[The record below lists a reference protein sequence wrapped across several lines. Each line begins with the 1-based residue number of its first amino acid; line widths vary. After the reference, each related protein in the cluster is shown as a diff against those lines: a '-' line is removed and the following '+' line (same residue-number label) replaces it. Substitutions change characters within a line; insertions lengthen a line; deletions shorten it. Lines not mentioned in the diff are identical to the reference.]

1 MEQNRSCAVTWL
13 TVYEHIVAD
22 ASRFKKSSSML
33 LVHEQETPEKRN
45 IYENKSSGGKTS
57 CIYIRA

>member
-1 MEQNRSCAVTWL
+1 MTWL

-45 IYENKSSGGKTS
+45 IYENKSSGGKKL